1 MCDCDKIVKKCIS
14 AVNKFL
20 YLDRVDKS
28 RIRHYTDLN
37 NIANK
42 KVKECIELAHEY
54 QRENDITGECITNS
68 ILLSNILRCFGYDN
82 YYPRLVLSV
91 GGYDLG
97 ERYTPHMITYSRDTD
112 TVLDMSYVNY
122 WEVCDRDFYY
132 SFAVNKIL
140 SEATDKK
147 IITAQKRFD
156 IYNNFYG
163 LDESRDETALELDYH
178 KQTYYNELLK
188 YIKDNTNYAELDKLE
203 LIKTR
208 KYDFWTYD
216 T

>member
-1 MCDCDKIVKKCIS
+1 MCECDKIVKKCIG
-14 AVNKFL
+14 AINKFF
-20 YLDRVDKS
+20 YLDRVDKTK
-28 RIRHYTDLN
+28 IRHYTDLN

-42 KVKECIELAHEY
+42 KIRECIELAHEY
-54 QRENDITGECITNS
+54 QQENGITGECITNS
-68 ILLSNILRCFGYDN
+68 ILLCDILKCFGYDN

-112 TVLDMSYVNY
+112 TILDMSYVNY
-122 WEVCDRDFYY
+122 WEVKERDFYF

-147 IITAQKRFD
+147 IITAKKRFD

-163 LDESRDETALELDYH
+163 LDESRNETVLQLDYH

-188 YIKDNTNYAELDKLE
+188 YIKDNTNYDELTKLE
-203 LIKTR
+203 LIKMR